1 MLRLRAGLFLGGYRG
16 SGDAGRDPGRRC
28 QLGLVA
34 DRLARSIRRGDSGA
48 ELDQRALLERLLA
61 VAAEAEQR
69 ITEQTQRI
77 AVLEALSITDELTGL
92 VNRRGFSRELR
103 RALAEAKRYRT
114 GGVLMYMDIDELKKI
129 NDLYGHQAGDEVLHR
144 IAELLASHV
153 RATDIVSRLGG
164 DEFAVLIANSP
175 TEDGLTRA
183 RELERLVNTSTVAY
197 GGVDMPIHA
206 SVGVVTYD
214 GEDEHESLMVRADR
228 AMYSD
233 KHRDERVLAAPT
245 DRRFERRH
253 RGRRVA
259 VREPGTNW
267 KGQIEPLASC
277 RQRAHARGISEC
289 HGLGRI
295 GRRRGPEPRGHR
307 RDAEAQHQ
315 RERRQRDRRRG
326 RQREERV
333 IERQDTGPHVAVA

>member
-1 MLRLRAGLFLGGYRG
+1 MAQLSGTIQTQLPSNPGLVT
-16 SGDAGRDPGRRC
+16 SV
-28 QLGLVA
+28 GLVA
-34 DRLARSIRRGDSGA
+34 DRLARSIRRGGSGA
-48 ELDQRALLERLLA
+48 EVDQRALLERLLA

-114 GGVLMYMDIDELKKI
+114 GGVLMYMDIDEFKKI

-197 GGVDMPIHA
+197 GGVGIPIHA
-206 SVGVVTYD
+206 SFGVVTYD
-214 GEDEHESLMVRADR
+214 DEDEHESLMVRADR
-228 AMYSD
+228 AMYSN
-233 KHRDERVLAAPT
+233 KHRDERVLRP
-245 DRRFERRH
+245 RFPH
-253 RGRRVA
+253 RSRDLRRVNEGSGGA
-259 VREPGTNW
+259 
-267 KGQIEPLASC
+267 
-277 RQRAHARGISEC
+277 
-289 HGLGRI
+289 
-295 GRRRGPEPRGHR
+295 
-307 RDAEAQHQ
+307 
-315 RERRQRDRRRG
+315 
-326 RQREERV
+326 
-333 IERQDTGPHVAVA
+333 

>member
-1 MLRLRAGLFLGGYRG
+1 MAQLSGTIETQLPPKPGLVTNI
-16 SGDAGRDPGRRC
+16 
-28 QLGLVA
+28 GLVA

-114 GGVLMYMDIDELKKI
+114 GGVLMYMDIDEFKKI

-214 GEDEHESLMVRADR
+214 SEDEHESLMVRADR
-228 AMYSD
+228 AMYSN
-233 KHRDERVLAAPT
+233 KHRDERVLRP
-245 DRRFERRH
+245 RFP
-253 RGRRVA
+253 RGSHDLRRVNEGSGGA
-259 VREPGTNW
+259 
-267 KGQIEPLASC
+267 
-277 RQRAHARGISEC
+277 
-289 HGLGRI
+289 
-295 GRRRGPEPRGHR
+295 
-307 RDAEAQHQ
+307 
-315 RERRQRDRRRG
+315 
-326 RQREERV
+326 
-333 IERQDTGPHVAVA
+333 